1 MQKSYLNKLICICMA
16 LMFAI
21 AVIGSSNGI
30 ESSSR
35 KLPVSA
41 RQNAFCERNA
51 DDGTAQGLRLVSMCE
66 DMDDFQMFTDTAGT
80 TLNVLA
86 GLRTAIFVI
95 LAAAL
100 FWYFGCKTPIIRIYF
115 AERRIPF
122 FRMAVFIHRFDGKK
136 RTCFENAMTDQNR
149 RLSDGS
155 GDKVKDFI
163 HRRRERGTIFFKKKV
178 FAERV

>member
-51 DDGTAQGLRLVSMCE
+51 DDGTAQGLRPVSMCE
-66 DMDDFQMFTDTAGT
+66 DMDGT
-80 TLNVLA
+80 LDVRRRLFGFILPNGGFRFFGWRYLSIALTVKKEPV
-86 GLRTAIFVI
+86 LRT
-95 LAAAL
+95 
-100 FWYFGCKTPIIRIYF
+100 P
-115 AERRIPF
+115 
-122 FRMAVFIHRFDGKK
+122 
-136 RTCFENAMTDQNR
+136 
-149 RLSDGS
+149 
-155 GDKVKDFI
+155 
-163 HRRRERGTIFFKKKV
+163 
-178 FAERV
+178 

>member
-51 DDGTAQGLRLVSMCE
+51 DDGTAQGLRPVSMCE
-66 DMDDFQMFTDTAGT
+66 DMDIC
-80 TLNVLA
+80 
-86 GLRTAIFVI
+86 R
-95 LAAAL
+95 
-100 FWYFGCKTPIIRIYF
+100 
-115 AERRIPF
+115 
-122 FRMAVFIHRFDGKK
+122 
-136 RTCFENAMTDQNR
+136 
-149 RLSDGS
+149 DGS
-155 GDKVKDFI
+155 PARKAG
-163 HRRRERGTIFFKKKV
+163 RAFFL
-178 FAERV
+178 FGARQPLFRH